1 MTAHITT
8 ITAAL
13 ALAGLQIGL
22 FARLKADIGALAQR
36 VDTVERDVARV
47 GSEVAFMR
55 GQLSQALPA
64 PTQSKPAA
72 EGGSG

>member
-1 MTAHITT
+1 MNSHVTT

-22 FARLKADIGALAQR
+22 FASLKADIGALDDR
-36 VDTVERDVARV
+36 MVTVER
-47 GSEVAFMR
+47 EVAFMR

-64 PTQSKPAA
+64 PTQSKSAA
-72 EGGSG
+72 EEGSG

>member
-1 MTAHITT
+1 MNGHITT

-22 FARLKADIGALAQR
+22 FAWLKADIGAVDDR
-36 VDTVERDVARV
+36 VVTVER
-47 GSEVAFMR
+47 EVAFMR

-64 PTQSKPAA
+64 PTQSKSAA